1 MEFQNIRFTRE
12 DRVATITLNRPEALN
27 AFTPELLAELDRA
40 TEAVAG
46 DAGLSVLILTGAGRA
61 FCAGMD
67 VKATLARNPDLS
79 GGNVGDAI
87 NAPGRRVLDRLESM
101 PQAVIAKVNG
111 VCFTGGVELILACDI
126 TVAAEEAVFADTH
139 AIVGVHPSLGL
150 SQRLPRR
157 VGMIRAKELSFT
169 GRRFDGREAAA
180 IGLALEAVP
189 LAELDAR
196 VEVLASAIAANSP
209 GAIAAYK
216 DLYRIAEN
224 TSLADGLDYETTSE
238 YDIPDAA
245 TRFAAFVAKLSEK
258 G

>member
-1 MEFQNIRFTRE
+1 MDFENIRFERQ
-12 DRVATITLNRPEALN
+12 DRIATITLHRPEQLN
-27 AFTPELLAELDRA
+27 AFTPELLEEMDQATAEVAADR
-40 TEAVAG
+40 
-46 DAGLSVLILTGAGRA
+46 GLSVLIITGAGRA

-79 GGNVGDAI
+79 GGNVGEAI
-87 NAPGRRVLDRLESM
+87 NAPGRRLLDRLERM

-169 GRRFDGREAAA
+169 GRRFGGREAAA
-180 IGLALEAVP
+180 MGLALEAVP

-196 VEVLASAIAANSP
+196 VEALAQAIAANSP

-216 DLYRIAEN
+216 DLYRTAEN
-224 TSLADGLDYETTSE
+224 TSLAEGLDYETAAE
-238 YDIPDAA
+238 YDIADAEA
-245 TRFAAFVAKLSEK
+245 RFAAFVAKLADK